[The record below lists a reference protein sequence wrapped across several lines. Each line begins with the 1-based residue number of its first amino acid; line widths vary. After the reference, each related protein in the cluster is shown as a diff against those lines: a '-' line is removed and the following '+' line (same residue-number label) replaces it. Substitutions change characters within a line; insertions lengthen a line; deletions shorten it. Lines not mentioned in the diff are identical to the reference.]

1 MTSPANRLAA
11 LGYTLSA
18 PPAPAANYV
27 PVTKADGL
35 YFVSGQIST
44 GPEGLLKGTLGAGL
58 GVEDGQKA
66 AAFSAVNILSQLVH
80 NGPLPLEKI
89 RLLKLTV
96 LVSSAPDFTEQHV
109 VANGASD
116 LLAEVLGDNGNH
128 ARAAFGVAALP
139 LGAAV
144 EIEAIAEAIA

>member
-1 MTSPANRLAA
+1 MNPQEKLTRL
-11 LGYTLSA
+11 GHTLSA

-27 PVTKADGL
+27 PVTRSGSTI
-35 YFVSGQIST
+35 YISGQISS
-44 GPEGLLKGTLGAGL
+44 GIKGVTKGKLGA
-58 GVEDGQKA
+58 DMDTAAGQKA
-66 AAFSAVNILSQLVH
+66 AVLCAVNILAQLRHTAGVD
-80 NGPLPLEKI
+80 LAKV

-96 LVSSAPDFTEQHV
+96 LVASTPDFEEQHL

-116 LLAEVLGDNGNH
+116 LFVAVLGEHGRH

-144 EIEAIAEAIA
+144 EIDAVAELLE